1 MQNRNYYK
9 KIILVVGLLFL
20 IFPYNVHAQS
30 AGDET
35 NFFVESSFDV
45 SGRSKVTS
53 VLVKNSPNLYFYI
66 EKSWWDAQYQLK
78 KSEILK
84 SLDDLSAEFQ
94 NNIYPKL
101 TSIFGSEWNP
111 GIDND
116 KKITVLFHPIKGNE
130 AGYFRTADEYEKLQL
145 TNSNQKEMLYLSTDL
160 ITGSKLKVVLAHEF
174 VHLVT
179 FNQKNRIFGIE
190 EETWLNEARAE
201 FSSTILGYDDQ
212 FIASNLQSRVNN
224 FVESSS
230 DSITEWSGIK
240 YDYASVSLFTHYL
253 VDHYGINVLVDSLRS
268 KYVGIESINYA
279 LGRVS
284 GDDFS
289 QVFSNWTVAL
299 ILNDCSGETKYCY
312 INKNLTD
319 LRITPGINFLP
330 TFGSASLS
338 VISTTKNWAGN
349 WQKFIGG
356 NGELKLEF
364 SSSSGLDF
372 RVPYILESKDGKYFV
387 KFMTFDANNK
397 GTINVSNFGTD
408 YKSLII
414 VPFLQSKFSGFDG
427 SELAYPFSY
436 TVFVGSNIE
445 QEEQIL
451 IQQLLDQIDSL
462 KKQIADLQAK
472 LAGNNSGQGYCSAI
486 YNNLYF
492 GLSNNNEVKCLQNF
506 LRGQGTD
513 IYPERLVTGYF
524 GNLTKSAVTRFQQ
537 KYAAE
542 ILTPLG
548 LFGGTG
554 YVGSSTRAKI
564 NQLLGL

>member
-1 MQNRNYYK
+1 
-9 KIILVVGLLFL
+9 
-20 IFPYNVHAQS
+20 
-30 AGDET
+30 
-35 NFFVESSFDV
+35 
-45 SGRSKVTS
+45 
-53 VLVKNSPNLYFYI
+53 
-66 EKSWWDAQYQLK
+66 
-78 KSEILK
+78 
-84 SLDDLSAEFQ
+84 
-94 NNIYPKL
+94 
-101 TSIFGSEWNP
+101 
-111 GIDND
+111 
-116 KKITVLFHPIKGNE
+116 
-130 AGYFRTADEYEKLQL
+130 
-145 TNSNQKEMLYLSTDL
+145 
-160 ITGSKLKVVLAHEF
+160 
-174 VHLVT
+174 
-179 FNQKNRIFGIE
+179 
-190 EETWLNEARAE
+190 
-201 FSSTILGYDDQ
+201 
-212 FIASNLQSRVNN
+212 
-224 FVESSS
+224 
-230 DSITEWSGIK
+230 
-240 YDYASVSLFTHYL
+240 L

-513 IYPERLVTGYF
+513 IYPEGLVTGYF

-554 YVGSSTRAKI
+554 YVGSSTRVKI